1 MSLDGENWI
10 EGGDYRYVLALASD
24 TSIAERPRSSEII
37 ASASLVG
44 NGGHASQSSCRSA
57 IAYAG
62 SKSGLNVERKSHRL
76 KCRPRGLAVER
87 GLRLAQM
94 YYPKNIEQDCWH
106 TMYCPQNCEEIDE
119 VGIRC

>member
-1 MSLDGENWI
+1 MSQ
-10 EGGDYRYVLALASD
+10 LALASD

-87 GLRLAQM
+87 EDYVWLRRTIR
-94 YYPKNIEQDCWH
+94 KKSNKI
-106 TMYCPQNCEEIDE
+106 
-119 VGIRC
+119 VGILCTALRIARKI